1 MFVGE
6 CITTSRNNLFSV
18 SYNKSNC
25 IGNYNFYPSF
35 LLNISIDTL
44 IEIFLPK
51 VGLLILLEIVVLCL
65 ISIPK
70 NIHTSS
76 TSTTLLACN
85 CDMSWVLASLLLPQF
100 SAFSFLWHFVAY
112 TEFDLS
118 YFDTQVT
125 FLSLILFTLLILRI
139 ILPFLLWQFFFLA
152 LILNFTFLTLT
163 LNFTFLALT
172 LNFNPVKL
180 TLLIFYPSNVDT
192 QLYPS

>member
-6 CITTSRNNLFSV
+6 CITTSRNNLFF
-18 SYNKSNC
+18 C
-25 IGNYNFYPSF
+25 ILQQKQLYWQLQ
-35 LLNISIDTL
+35 LLPKFFVGHQYWHFNRDF
-44 IEIFLPK
+44 FLPK

-100 SAFSFLWHFVAY
+100 SAFSFLRHFVAS

-118 YFDTQVT
+118 YFDTEVT

-139 ILPFLLWQFFFLA
+139 ILPFLLWHWILPFL
-152 LILNFTFLTLT
+152 LWHRVLCLTMT
-163 LNFTFLALT
+163 LNF
-172 LNFNPVKL
+172 
-180 TLLIFYPSNVDT
+180 IFHTYFDP
-192 QLYPS
+192 